1 MSDVVLASVQRED
14 IKPRRR
20 QCHRRGIGARPE
32 EPGSNSVEREPSD
45 LPSRLTELHV
55 VRLGGDVLR
64 NQFRRDLNRRGGKE
78 RHQVDRLVVADRSET
93 VAHPNRSKAGGVG
106 NHIGGGAAVGGR
118 AEGIA
123 DAGGA
128 AAGGASGAGDG
139 AGEASWH
146 PCRKDDGVAGRMGAK
161 ASVGTAVGAAQGGTP
176 QALLDAVDTGGIVE
190 TNDRGADIGVLGG
203 VYWQGSV
210 CMIDER
216 DPAGQEVVP
225 FLVWD

>member
-93 VAHPNRSKAGGVG
+93 VNLVTFLS
-106 NHIGGGAAVGGR
+106 
-118 AEGIA
+118 
-123 DAGGA
+123 
-128 AAGGASGAGDG
+128 ASSIQVSAKLITKNITTQPD
-139 AGEASWH
+139 
-146 PCRKDDGVAGRMGAK
+146 RK
-161 ASVGTAVGAAQGGTP
+161 
-176 QALLDAVDTGGIVE
+176 
-190 TNDRGADIGVLGG
+190 
-203 VYWQGSV
+203 
-210 CMIDER
+210 
-216 DPAGQEVVP
+216 
-225 FLVWD
+225 